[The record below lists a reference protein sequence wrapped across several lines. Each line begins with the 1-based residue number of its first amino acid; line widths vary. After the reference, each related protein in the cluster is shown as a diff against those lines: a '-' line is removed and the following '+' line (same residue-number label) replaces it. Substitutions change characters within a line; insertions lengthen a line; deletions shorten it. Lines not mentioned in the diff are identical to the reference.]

1 VGARRIVTLR
11 QIFQVNIDSDTPMNG
26 FRLRSTTRHS
36 RYEIGKSAV
45 LTALVFAL
53 LAITSLSAQQKKIKV
68 IADQDSAGPQGTNFL
83 SLLMLLRAPQIDL
96 LGITTV
102 SGDQWVEPA
111 TVFALWA
118 TEQAGRTDVPVI
130 KGARLPLV
138 NTQREQE
145 IREELYGS
153 FVGWHGSFNPDAPQ
167 PNRTWEPP
175 GGYPKVK
182 VRSGRAADFII
193 DTIRANPREII
204 LYAAGPLTNIA
215 LAVRMDPEIVPLTKA
230 IYIMGGS
237 SGGGPE
243 LNWWWDPEAAAI
255 VLREPWKE
263 IVVSPFEAGAQV
275 WSSAKLMQRVISAGG
290 PLASHVKNLY
300 LDAHPQD
307 GTSMWSMMW
316 DELTVASIIDPSVIK
331 RSETMYLDVDITHG
345 PKYGHTVVWKPAAD
359 IPVFFLPYSGPEGV
373 DREKWKEHQSPPAH
387 LHPANVQIEVN
398 VPKFENMFVD
408 LMSH

>member
-1 VGARRIVTLR
+1 
-11 QIFQVNIDSDTPMNG
+11 MK
-26 FRLRSTTRHS
+26 RLLILASVAMWLIT
-36 RYEIGKSAV
+36 IASA
-45 LTALVFAL
+45 
-53 LAITSLSAQQKKIKV
+53 SAQQKKIKV

-130 KGARLPLV
+130 KGAEQPLI

-145 IREELYGS
+145 LREALYGS
-153 FVGWHGSFNPDAPQ
+153 FVGWHGSFNPDAPE
-167 PNRTWEPP
+167 PSRTWAPP

-182 VRSGRAADFII
+182 TRPGRAADFII
-193 DTIRANPREII
+193 DTIRANPGEVV

-215 LAVRMDPEIVPLTKA
+215 LAVRMDPGIVPLTKA

-237 SGGGPE
+237 SEGGPE
-243 LNWWWDPEAAAI
+243 LNWWWDPEAASI

-275 WSSAKLMQRVISAGG
+275 WSSAKLMQRVVDAGG
-290 PLASHVKNLY
+290 PLANHVRQLY
-300 LDAHPQD
+300 LEARPLP
-307 GTSMWSMMW
+307 GTSIWSMMW
-316 DELTVASIIDPSVIK
+316 DELTVASIIDPLIIK
-331 RSETMYLDVDITHG
+331 KSETMYLDVDISHG
-345 PKYGHTVVWKPAAD
+345 PKYGHTVIWKP
-359 IPVFFLPYSGPEGV
+359 PVDFPAFFLPYSGPDGV
-373 DREKWKEHQSPPAH
+373 DREKWKGHLVPPAH
-387 LHPANVQIEVN
+387 LHAASVQMEVD
-398 VPKFENMFVD
+398 VPKFENIFVD